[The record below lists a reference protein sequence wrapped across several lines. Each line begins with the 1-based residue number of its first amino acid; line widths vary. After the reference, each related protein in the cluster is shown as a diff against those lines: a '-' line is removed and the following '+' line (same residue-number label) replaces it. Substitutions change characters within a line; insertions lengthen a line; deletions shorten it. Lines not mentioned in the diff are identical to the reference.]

1 MILRGA
7 FLAIIIFFSHGI
19 CFPMTPADLFK
30 EGKYDEAVEAYREVI
45 AGSKDDIAKASL
57 HKELGDLFVSRGDF
71 RSAAREFIK
80 ALRLFQD
87 FSEADRLQMAIY
99 MSWGEKLNEA
109 LVELNSIVSKTPE
122 NFRARLH
129 LARVL
134 SWTGQ
139 LRDSIGEI
147 DKVLVTQP
155 DDRDALLVKANALRW
170 QGHFDRAMII
180 YQRILEKEEDFDSR
194 LGLVYAYLSAGNMKA
209 AKESRKFLKPQY
221 PYQEKD
227 LKQLDEHMDREIKLN
242 IGGGYSYYNDT
253 DENRVYRYFLPFG
266 FWFNNWKFDLNY
278 RHTDAKD
285 NARDKSAEELSFR
298 TYSKVT
304 EFIGIGAGL
313 GFVQFN
319 NKAAGDFLTWTIKAD
334 VKILNG
340 VAGFAFAGEGLTDT
354 AQLME
359 NEIRLANYSLY
370 ISQRLTD
377 RWSILGTYG
386 YRDYS
391 DHNNADD
398 FSFSPSYTVYTK
410 NPTINLGYRFRYLNF
425 NRQSGSGY
433 FDPNDFISHQIFASL
448 YFEKEKYYISLGPYG
463 GYQSYRRDGEYNDG
477 FFGGGYGVLGLNLS
491 KNIVFELNG
500 EGGNYALGAA
510 AGFNYYLVGFKFQIY
525 F

>member
-45 AGSKDDIAKASL
+45 EGSKDDIAKASL

-80 ALRLFQD
+80 ALRLFQN

-139 LRDSIGEI
+139 LRQSIGEI
-147 DKVLVTQP
+147 DKVLVTHP

-194 LGLVYAYLSAGNMKA
+194 LGLVYANLSAGNIKA
-209 AKESRKFLKPQY
+209 AKESRQFLKPQY

-227 LKQLDEHMDREIKLN
+227 LNQLNEHMDRTIEPNL
-242 IGGGYSYYNDT
+242 GAGYSYYNDT

-266 FWFNNWKFDLNY
+266 FWFDNWKFDLNY

-285 NARDKSAEELSFR
+285 DTRNKSAEDLFIK

-304 EFIGIGAGL
+304 AFFGIGGGVGL
-313 GFVQFN
+313 VQFN
-319 NKAAGDFLTWTIKAD
+319 NNATSDFLIWNIKTDVNIGNGAAGLTLAE
-334 VKILNG
+334 
-340 VAGFAFAGEGLTDT
+340 EGLTDT
-354 AQLME
+354 AQLIE
-359 NEIRLANYSLY
+359 NEIRFTNYSLY
-370 ISQRLTD
+370 LSQKLTD
-377 RWSILGTYG
+377 TFSIFGTYS

-391 DHNNADD
+391 DHNNVHD
-398 FSFSPSYTVYTK
+398 FSFSPSYILYKK

-448 YFEKEKYYISLGPYG
+448 HFEKERYYIYVEPYG
-463 GYQSYRRDGEYNDG
+463 GYQSYRRYGGYNNG
-477 FFGGGYGVLGLNLS
+477 FFGGGYGALGLNLS
-491 KNIVFELNG
+491 KNIGLELNA

-510 AGFNYYLVGFKFQIY
+510 AGFNYYLVGFKLQI
-525 F
+525 FF